1 MSNYAVISIS
11 GKQYKIS
18 EGDTLLVDSLENKAG
33 SEMLLDKVL
42 LARMGDKIQIG
53 QPYVPNVKITAS
65 VETHQKGNKIHIRKF
80 KAKSRYRRHIGFRPS
95 QTVLKIGNISPSESN
110 LREKEIP
117 SPKKSRKV
125 TA

>member
-33 SEMLLDKVL
+33 SEILLDKVL
-42 LARMGDKIQIG
+42 LARMGDNIQIG

-65 VETHQKGNKIHIRKF
+65 VKTHQRGNKIHIRKF

-95 QTVLKIGNISPSESN
+95 QTVLKIGDISLSESVSV
-110 LREKEIP
+110 K
-117 SPKKSRKV
+117 KKSLPPRNHEK
-125 TA
+125 